1 MSGPDVERKALY
13 ITQPGARVQVSDG
26 LIAVA
31 VEGTIVERF
40 PHRSSSR
47 VLLFGNV
54 QVTTQGVAL
63 LLQHAVHVAFFSSS
77 GRYRGQL
84 VGPESGSVFLRLA

>member
-1 MSGPDVERKALY
+1 MERKALY
-13 ITQPGARVQVSDG
+13 VTQPGARVQVADG

-40 PHRSSSR
+40 PPVELQR

-54 QVTTQGVAL
+54 QVTTQAVAL
-63 LLQHAVHVAFFSSS
+63 LLQHVVHVAFFSGS

-84 VGPESGSVFLRLA
+84 VGPESVTACW